1 MTNEGGG
8 WPALNAGGGGQDGGI
23 KPMFHTKI
31 MYVLNVMLWDRHDL
45 FGNRCVL
52 FVGFAD
58 GTSRHDVA
66 LGLRM

>member
-1 MTNEGGG
+1 MGGG
-8 WPALNAGGGGQDGGI
+8 RWWPTFTVGGHDGGI
-23 KPMFHTKI
+23 KPMFHTNS

-45 FGNRCVL
+45 LDNRCVL

-66 LGLRM
+66 SGLHM